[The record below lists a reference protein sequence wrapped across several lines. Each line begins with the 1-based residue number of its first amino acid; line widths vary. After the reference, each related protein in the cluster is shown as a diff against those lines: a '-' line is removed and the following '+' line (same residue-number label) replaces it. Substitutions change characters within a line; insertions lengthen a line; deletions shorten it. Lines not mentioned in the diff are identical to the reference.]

1 MSIRDASC
9 IKPMLGTTGLTKG
22 PSWDGRAMH
31 TGPPALVAYRNPAV
45 HAKRRRP
52 WNRAFNT
59 SALKEYEPVVARRA
73 TQLVESISKQKG
85 FTDLAQWISFFTY
98 DFMGDMAYV
107 SQFVPVSH

>member
-59 SALKEYEPVVARRA
+59 SSLKDFHPLIANRA
-73 TQLVESISKQKG
+73 KQLVDHLKAHKG
-85 FTDLAQWISFFTY
+85 QIVDLQQWISFLT
-98 DFMGDMAYV
+98 
-107 SQFVPVSH
+107 